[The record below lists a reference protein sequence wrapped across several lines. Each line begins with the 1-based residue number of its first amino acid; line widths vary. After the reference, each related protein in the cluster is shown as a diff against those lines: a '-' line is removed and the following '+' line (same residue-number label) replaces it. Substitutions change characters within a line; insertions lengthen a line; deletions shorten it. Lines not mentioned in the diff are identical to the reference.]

1 MDSGVHIGLAAW
13 LYHRADREGFLAWP
27 GAPLAMRLARL
38 EGAESPEDMA
48 RIAEF
53 SRMVNFVARPGV
65 AARPG
70 GGVPLW
76 EVHADILRR
85 MDFAARAWTEAEHGA
100 FLEARATLYGDEG
113 MTPLYLLYKEFRTAH
128 QDLLAAG
135 APADVLREAMV
146 AWELEGGKS
155 EIEAALA
162 TVERLMGRSTLSRA
176 QAERDGLMMLPV
188 DPSGA
193 DYALT
198 GFSPISVLDISGWVS
213 ASAAVADLDGAV
225 ARAPQD
231 LTGTWR
237 AWRQGKSGSVNFRFA
252 IMLIDRDWFSPAL
265 YAADDWTL
273 PGGAM
278 VADGQGG
285 GALPGYPLRVYLVR
299 DVSYKPG
306 EAKPPASVRPEL
318 RPAKP
323 SHILLQD
330 PPRVAAAA
338 ALKPRT
344 PLSVAQ
350 PKGLSAAKPAAL
362 SARTTTETLTAR
374 PAVASQFTAAR
385 LPAASRITLTAE
397 PVARLR
403 PGTIQLVDN
412 LTIRRRFAVAHQ
424 IVTRMPQADS
434 PPPDPTLWAV
444 GFGCEALPKAPNPH
458 PGYGW
463 T

>member
-1 MDSGVHIGLAAW
+1 
-13 LYHRADREGFLAWP
+13 
-27 GAPLAMRLARL
+27 MRLARL

-53 SRMVNFVARPGV
+53 SRMVNFVARHGQ

-85 MDFAARAWTEAEHGA
+85 MDFAARAWTEAENQA
-100 FLEARATLYGDEG
+100 FLDARATLYGDEG
-113 MTPLYLLYKEFRTAH
+113 MTPLYHLYKEFRAAH
-128 QDLLAAG
+128 QELLAAG
-135 APADVLREAMV
+135 APADALREAMV

-162 TVERLMGRSTLSRA
+162 TIERLLGRSTLSRV
-176 QAERDGLMMLPV
+176 QAEREALMILPV

-193 DYALT
+193 DYAMT
-198 GFSPISVLDISGWVS
+198 GFSPISVLDNSGWVS
-213 ASAAVADLDGAV
+213 ASAGIADLDGAV

-231 LTGTWR
+231 RTGAWR
-237 AWRQGKSGSVNFRFA
+237 AWRQGKTGSISFRFA
-252 IMLIDRDWFSPAL
+252 ILLIDRDWFSPAL

-273 PGGAM
+273 PGEAV

-285 GALPGYPLRVYLVR
+285 GGALPAYPLRVYLVR
-299 DVSYKPG
+299 DVRHKPG
-306 EAKPPASVRPEL
+306 QAKPPAPVRPQR

-323 SHILLQD
+323 PHILLPD
-330 PPRVAAAA
+330 RAIEVARPLVLNRAAAVAAHTR
-338 ALKPRT
+338 RT

-362 SARTTTETLTAR
+362 SARTTTTARRATR
-374 PAVASQFTAAR
+374 PAVASQFPATQ
-385 LPAASRITLTAE
+385 LPAASRVTLTAQ
-397 PVARLR
+397 PVAQLR
-403 PGTIQLVDN
+403 PGTIERVSN
-412 LTIRRRFAVAHQ
+412 LTVRRRLAVARQ
-424 IVTRMPQADS
+424 VVARVPPAG
-434 PPPDPTLWAV
+434 PPPPEPTLWAV
-444 GFGCEALPKAPNPH
+444 GFGCEALPEAPNPH